1 MLKLIPSETDE
12 KGSKEPK
19 KTPKIGLRQFFMR
32 KIETQQNADQKIIH
46 FAVVKLQD
54 YIKRGEKQGGEEI
67 GELINHLQRSILSL
81 QRKRTKMSQKN
92 RKRK

>member
-12 KGSKEPK
+12 KGPKEQK
-19 KTPKIGLRQFFMR
+19 KTPRMGLRQFFIR
-32 KIETQQNADQKIIH
+32 KMEGQQKTDQKIIH

-54 YIKRGEKQGGEEI
+54 YIKRGEKQGAQEI

-81 QRKRTKMSQKN
+81 QRKRNKMSQKN